1 MQAQHYPRSASEQMK
16 VNVDRPR
23 LLNVVT
29 SPLMAGKLPGQLQY
43 LHERG
48 FDVTIISPGGQG
60 LDHMARIEGVRT
72 VEMPMARQI
81 ALLRDVASLW
91 RLSRF
96 MRALRPTITN
106 VGTPKA
112 GLLGGLAAWL
122 NRVPCRVYTLRGL
135 RFETT
140 EGLKRL
146 LLINAD
152 RLACFLAHRVICV
165 SHSLREKAIDT
176 GLTSREKTVVFGSG
190 SSNGVDVRRFMPTPD
205 MMRQAGELRRELGIP
220 APAPVLGYVGRLTR
234 DKGIPELVEAFLLL
248 GNQFPDLRLLLVG
261 RFEDEDPL
269 PVETRR
275 HLETNVN
282 VILAGH
288 SQKRNGERQDW
299 PVEDAA
305 PYYALMNVFVLPSH
319 REGLPNVVLEA
330 QAAGKSVVA
339 ARATGVLDAV
349 IDGETGLLFPVGDV
363 AALMDAV
370 ARLLQDKDLAHELS
384 RAGQIRVQREFRQEQ
399 IWEALHQ
406 EYLGL
411 LQTRNLLS
419 LRHAAPPEVPRIS
432 KRILDVVA
440 SGAAIILLSP
450 LIALVAAAIWI
461 CMGRPILFRQTRP
474 GYSAKPFTL
483 FKFRTLTNASDSE
496 GNLLPDADRVTLL
509 GSFLRRWSID
519 ELPQLWN
526 VLKGDM
532 SLVGPRPLLMEY
544 LDKYTPEQARRHD
557 VRPGLTGWAQLHGRQ
572 NLIFSKRLEMD
583 VWYVDHW
590 SLLLDLKLICLTL
603 LRLHQLS
610 AVGASPGLEHTDD
623 LGLTE
628 LIRKQRKRT
637 APVPLS

>member
-1 MQAQHYPRSASEQMK
+1 M
-16 VNVDRPR
+16 NVDRPR

-29 SPLMAGKLPGQLQY
+29 SALMVGKLPGQLQY

-48 FDVTIISPGGQG
+48 FDVTVISPGGQG
-60 LDHMARIEGVRT
+60 LDQMARVEGVRT
-72 VEMPMARQI
+72 VELPIARQI
-81 ALLRDVASLW
+81 ALAQDAVSLW
-91 RLSRF
+91 RLSRT

-122 NRVPCRVYTLRGL
+122 NQVPCRVYTLRGL

-140 EGLKRL
+140 TGLKRL
-146 LLINAD
+146 LLIHAD
-152 RLACFLAHRVICV
+152 RLACFFAHRVICV
-165 SHSLREKAIDT
+165 SHSLREKAIET
-176 GLTSREKTVVFGSG
+176 GLTRREKTVVFGSG

-220 APAPVLGYVGRLTR
+220 APAPILGYVGRLTR
-234 DKGIPELVEAFLLL
+234 DKGIPELVDAFVRL
-248 GNQFPDLRLLLVG
+248 GHRFPDLRLLLVG

-275 HLETNVN
+275 QLETNPH
-282 VILAGH
+282 VIVAGD
-288 SQKRNGERQDW
+288 RTRQSGRQVGAQRRDDW
-299 PVEDAA
+299 LVEDAA
-305 PYYALMNVFVLPSH
+305 PYYALMDVFVLPSH

-330 QAAGKSVVA
+330 QAAGKPVVA
-339 ARATGVLDAV
+339 ARATGVVDA
-349 IDGETGLLFPVGDV
+349 ISDGETGLLFPTGDV
-363 AALMDAV
+363 TALTDAV
-370 ARLLQDKDLAHELS
+370 ARLLQDKDLTHQLS
-384 RAGQIRVQREFRQEQ
+384 GAGQLRVQREFRQEQ

-411 LQTRNLLS
+411 LRTRHRLS
-419 LRHAAPPEVPRIS
+419 LVPRMA
-432 KRILDVVA
+432 KRLLDVVA
-440 SGAAIILLSP
+440 AGAALIVLSP
-450 LIALVAAAIWI
+450 LIALVAVLISI
-461 CMGRPILFRQTRP
+461 YMGRPIAFRQTRP
-474 GYSAKPFTL
+474 GYRAKPFTV
-483 FKFRTLTNASDSE
+483 FKFRTLTNATDSD
-496 GNLLPDADRVTLL
+496 GNLLPDADRVTPL
-509 GSFLRRWSID
+509 GNFLRRWSLD

-572 NLIFSKRLEMD
+572 DLIFSKRLEMD

-590 SLLLDLKLICLTL
+590 SLLLDVKLICLTL
-603 LRLHQLS
+603 LKLHQLS
-610 AVGASPGLEHTDD
+610 AVGARPGLEQTDD

-628 LIRKQRKRT
+628 LLKKHRKHA
-637 APVPLS
+637 APVSLS

>member
-1 MQAQHYPRSASEQMK
+1 MNA
-16 VNVDRPR
+16 NVSRPR

-29 SPLMAGKLPGQLQY
+29 SALMVGKLPGQMQY

-48 FDVTIISPGGQG
+48 FEVTVISPGGEG
-60 LDHMARIEGVRT
+60 LDQMARTEGVRAI
-72 VEMPMARQI
+72 EMPLERQI
-81 ALLRDVASLW
+81 SLFQDVVSVW
-91 RLSRF
+91 RLSRI
-96 MRALRPTITN
+96 MRAIRPTITN

-140 EGLKRL
+140 TGLRRRV
-146 LLINAD
+146 LIYAD
-152 RLACFLAHRVICV
+152 RLACYFAHRIICV
-165 SHSLREKAIDT
+165 SHSLREKAIQS

-190 SSNGVDVRRFMPTPD
+190 SSNGVDVLRFAPTPG
-205 MMRQAGELRRELGIP
+205 MMRQAGELRRELLIP
-220 APAPVLGYVGRLTR
+220 AAAPVLGYVGRLTR

-269 PVETRR
+269 PAETLR
-275 HLETNVN
+275 HLETNDH

-288 SQKRNGERQDW
+288 QTRRKEWHVTHQRRENW

-305 PYYALMNVFVLPSH
+305 PYYPLMDVFVLPSH

-330 QAAGKSVVA
+330 QAVGKPVVA
-339 ARATGVLDAV
+339 ARATGVSDAV
-349 IDGETGLLFPVGDV
+349 IDGDTGLLFPVGDV
-363 AALMDAV
+363 GALTDAV
-370 ARLLQDKDLAHELS
+370 ARVLQDKDLARELS
-384 RAGQIRVQREFRQEQ
+384 CAGQERVHCEFRQEQ
-399 IWEALHQ
+399 IWEALSQ
-406 EYLGL
+406 EYLTL
-411 LQTRNLLS
+411 LQTRNLPS
-419 LRHAAPPEVPRIS
+419 S
-432 KRILDVVA
+432 KRLLDLVTSA
-440 SGAAIILLSP
+440 AAIIFLGP
-450 LIALVAAAIWI
+450 LIALVAVVVWT

-474 GYSAKPFTL
+474 GYRANPFTL

-496 GNLLPDADRVTLL
+496 GNLLPDADRLTPL
-509 GSFLRRWSID
+509 GSFLRRWSLD

-544 LDKYTPEQARRHD
+544 LEKYTPEQARRHE

-590 SLLLDLKLICLTL
+590 SLALDLKLMCLTL
-603 LRLHQLS
+603 LRLHKLS
-610 AVGASPGLEHTDD
+610 AVGASPGIEKTDD

-628 LIRKQRKRT
+628 LIRKQRKST
-637 APVPLS
+637 V